1 MTAIRLMI
9 VDDHEVVRSGLR
21 MIFDPE
27 EDLEVVG
34 EAGSAAEAVQVASAV
49 DPDVILMDVRMEG
62 MSGIDACREI
72 KSVRPE
78 VKVLMFTSFGEEEA
92 VTASIVAGAS
102 GYLLKNMGRLELLKA
117 IRGVAAGQSLLDP
130 SVTRKVME
138 RLARLSA
145 REEERLVE
153 ALSDRERGVLAL
165 VAEGLTNK
173 VIASNLVLSENTV
186 RNHVSRILE
195 KLGLS
200 RRSEAAS
207 LATQHGLL
215 GQRHG
220 SD

>member
-72 KSVRPE
+72 KSVHPE

-207 LATQHGLL
+207 FATQHGLL

>member
-1 MTAIRLMI
+1 MAAIRVMI
-9 VDDHEVVRSGLR
+9 VDDHEIVRSGLNAVL
-21 MIFDPE
+21 DPE
-27 EDLEVVG
+27 EDLVVVG
-34 EAGSAAEAVQVASAV
+34 EAGSAEEAIQVAARV
-49 DPDVILMDVRMEG
+49 DPQVILMDVRMEG
-62 MSGIDACREI
+62 MSGIDACRAI

-78 VKVLMFTSFGEEEA
+78 VKVLMFTSFGEEDA

-102 GYLLKNMGRLELLKA
+102 GYLLKNMGRPELLRA

-165 VAEGLTNK
+165 VAEGRTNRE
-173 VIASNLVLSENTV
+173 IAEQLVLSENTV

-195 KLGLS
+195 KLGMS

-207 LATQHGLL
+207 FATQHGLL
-215 GQRHG
+215 GEGR
-220 SD
+220 SSS